1 MFRAILQMIRN
12 REQLV
17 QVLLLAG
24 LGFIFAYETY
34 QLVLIAANLRPVADD
49 YCLAGIAN
57 LGPID
62 YYIYWYGNFIADI
75 STLTG
80 NYLLIALPAVFLP
93 YGIGTSVTFF
103 ACLIFLSAVIAK
115 FLNVKTTSKRQK
127 LLSLTIIF
135 YFAYLSWITYW
146 FVLGRG
152 NSGDEISRGTVG
164 DMVFFGSILN
174 WQAANV
180 NYVILPCIALL
191 IYSKMFT
198 KTFSSWNPLLVALL
212 GFVIGGSFYVLSTV
226 FILLIML
233 QIFFSYFKHAD
244 STFRSFRNEMIV
256 LVSALLSL
264 GASYFSLGART
275 RRSYY
280 LQEVSFSSIP
290 KTAIDAIFTWF
301 STLYFPAILVT
312 FLLGAVLYRIFAAL
326 GINQFELDVTKFV
339 VTPFIL
345 SLLAFVVNKVSELF
359 AYKAWWHELSSRTFL
374 YIAALT
380 FGVYCMQVLVTRF
393 ELEYSLLELAIGA
406 SAIFIALYS
415 VKQSGDVIT
424 ERKVRWENGPAQ
436 VTLNM
441 DPFDRETAWVE
452 KCWKQLEEKKNS

>member
-1 MFRAILQMIRN
+1 MMRDRKKV
-12 REQLV
+12 V

-115 FLNVKTTSKRQK
+115 FLNLKTATKLQK
-127 LLSLTIIF
+127 LLSLLLIF
-135 YFAYLSWITYW
+135 YFVYLSWIVYW

-164 DMVFFGSILN
+164 DMVFFGSIMN

-198 KTFSSWNPLLVALL
+198 KTFSSWNPILVALFGL
-212 GFVIGGSFYVLSTV
+212 VIGGSFYVLSTV

-244 STFRSFRNEMIV
+244 STFRSFRNETIV
-256 LVSALLSL
+256 LFSALLSL
-264 GASYFSLGART
+264 AASYFSLGART

-290 KTAIDAIFTWF
+290 KTAVDAIFTWF
-301 STLYFPAILVT
+301 SSLYFPAILVT
-312 FLLGAVLYRIFAAL
+312 FLLGAALYRIFSTL
-326 GINQFELDVTKFV
+326 RINQFELDVTKFV

-345 SLLAFVVNKVSELF
+345 SLILFVVNKVSELF

-380 FGVYCMQVLVTRF
+380 FGVYCMQLLVTRF
-393 ELEYSLLELAIGA
+393 ELEFSLLELVIGA
-406 SAIFIALYS
+406 SAVFIALYS

-424 ERKVRWENGPAQ
+424 ERKVRWEKGPAQ

-452 KCWKQLEEKKNS
+452 KCWKQLEEKRKA

>member
-1 MFRAILQMIRN
+1 MMRN
-12 REQLV
+12 REQVV

-24 LGFIFAYETY
+24 LGLIFAYETY
-34 QLVLIAANLRPVADD
+34 QLVLIATNLRPVADD

-62 YYIYWYGNFIADI
+62 YFTYWYTSFIADV

-80 NYLLIALPAVFLP
+80 NYLFIALPAVFLP
-93 YGIGTSVTFF
+93 YGIGTSITFF
-103 ACLIFLSAVIAK
+103 ACLIFLSVVITK
-115 FLNVKTTSKRQK
+115 FLNVKTTTKRQK
-127 LLSLTIIF
+127 LLSFSLIF
-135 YFAYLSWITYW
+135 YFVYLSWIAYW

-164 DMVFFGSILN
+164 DMVFFGSIMN

-198 KTFSSWNPLLVALL
+198 KTFSSWNPLFVALL

-226 FILLIML
+226 FILLIMM
-233 QIFFSYFKHAD
+233 QIFFSYFKYKD
-244 STFRSFRNEMIV
+244 LTIKGFRNEIIV
-256 LVSALLSL
+256 LISALVSL
-264 GASYFSLGART
+264 ASSYFSPGAQT
-275 RRSYY
+275 RRLNYA
-280 LQEVSFSSIP
+280 QDVSFVSIP
-290 KTAIDAIFTWF
+290 KTSIDAIFTWF

-312 FLLGAVLYRIFAAL
+312 FLLGAALFRMFTAL

-380 FGVYCMQVLVTRF
+380 FGVYCMQLLVTRF
-393 ELEYSLLELAIGA
+393 ALEFSLLELVIGA

-441 DPFDRETAWVE
+441 DPFDRETAWVND
-452 KCWKQLEEKKNS
+452 CWLQLEEKRNS